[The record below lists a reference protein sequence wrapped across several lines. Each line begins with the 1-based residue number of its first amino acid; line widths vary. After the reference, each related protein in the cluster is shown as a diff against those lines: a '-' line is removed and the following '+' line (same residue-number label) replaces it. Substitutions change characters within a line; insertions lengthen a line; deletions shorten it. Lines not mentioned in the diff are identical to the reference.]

1 MTKDTKIWIIIGSSF
16 LLTGVAI
23 FLIRRNK
30 RWDRFWRKS
39 IYGVLAHEG
48 GKSDIG
54 GSGKDYTDLISL
66 DGGTVG
72 ICHFASGGLCSLY
85 KGMDTQKYFGKSEKD
100 MCDNWASKTSGAY
113 QESWWREGFKKF
125 LDNPKNNKV
134 QINVCKKSR
143 QGAVD
148 NAIKNGW
155 RTDRELAIAVGV
167 SNSYGNSGFS
177 SKAKSRDWNAEKI
190 LSDYVN
196 RFGGSFS
203 SHYDRRRKMIDK
215 WFPQSKE
222 KNIA

>member
-1 MTKDTKIWIIIGSSF
+1 MTTNTKTLLIVGSSI
-16 LLTGVAI
+16 LISGVAFFI
-23 FLIRRNK
+23 IRRSK
-30 RWDRFWRKS
+30 RWDRFWRKA

-85 KGMDTQKYFGKSEKD
+85 EAMDTQKYFGRSQKD

-125 LDNPKNNKV
+125 LDNPRNNKV
-134 QINVCKKSR
+134 QIDVCRKSR
-143 QGAVD
+143 QGAV
-148 NAIKNGW
+148 NEAIKNGW
-155 RTDRELAIAVGV
+155 KTNRELAIAVGV

-215 WFPQSKE
+215 WFPKKRK
-222 KNIA
+222 KNIV